1 MRNSWEI
8 PAPELSGLGKG
19 RRRPL
24 VMVSVCGLVETVV
37 MNEEEDSVEKVLD
50 VETDKEERKEEK
62 DDGKV
67 GVGKEGDRERR

>member
-1 MRNSWEI
+1 
-8 PAPELSGLGKG
+8 
-19 RRRPL
+19 
-24 VMVSVCGLVETVV
+24 MVSVCGLVETVV